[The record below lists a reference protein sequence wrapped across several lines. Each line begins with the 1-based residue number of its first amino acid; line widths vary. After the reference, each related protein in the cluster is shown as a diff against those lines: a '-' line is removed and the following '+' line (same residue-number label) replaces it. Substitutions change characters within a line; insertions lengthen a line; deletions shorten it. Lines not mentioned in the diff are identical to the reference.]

1 MGNGFHRLK
10 TNFLLKAEHE
20 KSYTYPENAV
30 C

>member
-1 MGNGFHRLK
+1 MVNGFHRLK
-10 TNFLLKAEHE
+10 TNLQKAEHE